1 MPAPSP
7 PTPQPTHAHPNPA
20 ALAGQQRQLWV
31 MLLTLCLGFTLS
43 QAYRTV
49 AAMMAAPLQAEFD
62 LSTGQL
68 GLFAGIFHFAF
79 GALQI
84 FMGISID
91 LYGIRRTLL
100 LAMPL
105 TVLGSIVSAL
115 APGLGT
121 LLLGQAL
128 IGAGCA
134 PAFLVCTVYIAR
146 RFPVERF
153 AAVSGLVMGLGGL
166 GLLITGTPL
175 AWLIELSSWR
185 AGFAV
190 LGGGSALAWC
200 CAWVGVREPEAP
212 KVAESTEA
220 HPTESVPQALRSA
233 ARLLALPHTW
243 GILALASVTYA
254 SFISLRGLWLGP
266 MLLQRHG
273 FSLVQCGNVA
283 LAVSVVGLFGPPLFG
298 RLQLEGARR
307 RRWIIGFS
315 TMLALLFGLLAWSPL
330 AWLSVLASL
339 VIGFGCGFIILQY
352 ADVRA
357 SYPPELTGRAL
368 AVYTM
373 AMFLGIALMQWVT
386 GAVAAWA
393 QLHQVETFVAVN
405 STIMAML
412 LLGTAAFRGLP
423 AAPAVR

>member
-1 MPAPSP
+1 MPAPCP
-7 PTPQPTHAHPNPA
+7 PTPPPTHAHPNPA

-84 FMGISID
+84 FMGIGID

-153 AAVSGLVMGLGGL
+153 AAVSGLVMGLGG
-166 GLLITGTPL
+166 
-175 AWLIELSSWR
+175 
-185 AGFAV
+185 
-190 LGGGSALAWC
+190 
-200 CAWVGVREPEAP
+200 
-212 KVAESTEA
+212 
-220 HPTESVPQALRSA
+220 
-233 ARLLALPHTW
+233 
-243 GILALASVTYA
+243 
-254 SFISLRGLWLGP
+254 
-266 MLLQRHG
+266 
-273 FSLVQCGNVA
+273 
-283 LAVSVVGLFGPPLFG
+283 
-298 RLQLEGARR
+298 
-307 RRWIIGFS
+307 
-315 TMLALLFGLLAWSPL
+315 
-330 AWLSVLASL
+330 
-339 VIGFGCGFIILQY
+339 
-352 ADVRA
+352 
-357 SYPPELTGRAL
+357 
-368 AVYTM
+368 
-373 AMFLGIALMQWVT
+373 
-386 GAVAAWA
+386 WA
-393 QLHQVETFVAVN
+393 C
-405 STIMAML
+405 
-412 LLGTAAFRGLP
+412 
-423 AAPAVR
+423 

>member
-1 MPAPSP
+1 
-7 PTPQPTHAHPNPA
+7 
-20 ALAGQQRQLWV
+20 
-31 MLLTLCLGFTLS
+31 MLLTLCLGFMLS

-49 AAMMAAPLQAEFD
+49 AAMMAAPLQADFQ
-62 LSTGQL
+62 LSTSQL
-68 GLFAGIFHFAF
+68 GLFAGLFHFAF

-91 LYGIRRTLL
+91 LYGIRRTIL

-105 TVLGSIVSAL
+105 TVLGSIASAL

-175 AWLIELSSWR
+175 AWLIEVSSWR

-190 LGGGSALAWC
+190 LGAATTLAWC
-200 CAWVGVREPEAP
+200 GAWAGVREPDQPSGPPA
-212 KVAESTEA
+212 
-220 HPTESVPQALRSA
+220 ESVPQALRSA
-233 ARLLALPHTW
+233 TRLLALPHTW

-298 RLQLEGARR
+298 RLQLGAAQR
-307 RRWIIGFS
+307 RRWIVGFS
-315 TMLALLFGLLAWSPL
+315 TGLALLFGLLAWSPL

-412 LLGTAAFRGLP
+412 LLGAAAFKGLP
-423 AAPAVR
+423 AARAVR